1 MARPGES
8 ENMKVTDPICRVEI
22 DMREVVASEVYDGW
36 AYFFCSD
43 ACKRRFANS
52 PTRYTLRSTDPRA
65 AAGFGKVAAFWDSTG
80 GRNA

>member
-1 MARPGES
+1 
-8 ENMKVTDPICRVEI
+8 MKVTDPVCGMEI
-22 DMREVVASEVYDGW
+22 DMGEVLASEVYGGW

-52 PTRYTLRSTDPRA
+52 PTRYTLRSTAPGA
-65 AAGFGKVAAFWDSTG
+65 AAGFGKAAAFWDSTG